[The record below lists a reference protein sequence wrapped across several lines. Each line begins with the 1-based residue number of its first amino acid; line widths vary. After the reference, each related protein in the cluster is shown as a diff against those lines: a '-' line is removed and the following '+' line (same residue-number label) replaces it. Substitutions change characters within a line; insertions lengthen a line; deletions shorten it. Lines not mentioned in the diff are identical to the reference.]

1 LKVILDAAGSFR
13 AAPYTNAANI
23 KKIIPNIAVNF
34 VKKNIIKTKPVKQK
48 VNAHPQ
54 IMVPQ
59 VGSLSELNHI
69 KQIYNR
75 IKSEIEKKYKMKLKV
90 NFGTML
96 EVVRACLTADELAK
110 TAEFFSFG
118 TNDLTQMALGLSRDD
133 SGRFLEAYRK
143 AKIFRANPFLNVQE
157 PVKRLIRR
165 FVDDAVRSNP
175 ELKLGVC
182 GAHARDSDSISFFE
196 GLGFEYLSVMP
207 SHVNQ
212 TKAAAQTARSKKLS
226 GD

>member
-1 LKVILDAAGSFR
+1 MKEVNPMSGYRGCRIGVVENEIYSMQARAIFDAAKRTLTASK
-13 AAPYTNAANI
+13 TQ
-23 KKIIPNIAVNF
+23 PNIELIVPI
-34 VKKNIIKTKPVKQK
+34 VSVVEELDYLQKEIISPESDKAGYDKYKTG
-48 VNAHPQ
+48 
-54 IMVPQ
+54 IMV
-59 VGSLSELNHI
+59 ELPSI
-69 KQIYNR
+69 CMLGK
-75 IKSEIEKKYKMKLKV
+75 EI
-90 NFGTML
+90 GP
-96 EVVRACLTADELAK
+96 EVETC
-110 TAEFFSFG
+110 SFG

-175 ELKLGVC
+175 DLKLGVC